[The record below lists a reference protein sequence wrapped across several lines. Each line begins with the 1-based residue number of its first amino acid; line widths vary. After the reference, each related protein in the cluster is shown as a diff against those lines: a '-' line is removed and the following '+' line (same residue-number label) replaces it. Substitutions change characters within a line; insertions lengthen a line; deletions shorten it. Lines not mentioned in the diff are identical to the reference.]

1 MFPGACAENC
11 SHLVTSVATSAPS
24 RAAVRTCCGVGPLL
38 SCCQAVIL
46 SGCDKTQ
53 YWTPGPRH
61 LHTLQVTIDINLQLG
76 ITGGGGEG
84 PHRKY
89 IICFNTPLCVVAAG
103 VRWLVQAS
111 IDRRLPRCQPSSC
124 FLTPAGPDVFLPIP
138 QQPGPCHTVIAYCH
152 TVTLSHCHTVTL
164 SHCHT
169 RVTRLGHQMELLR
182 LVLVCGG

>member
-1 MFPGACAENC
+1 MSQPP
-11 SHLVTSVATSAPS
+11 APS

-38 SCCQAVIL
+38 SRCHAVML

-138 QQPGPCHTVIAYCH
+138 QQPGPCHTVIA
-152 TVTLSHCHTVTL
+152 HCHTVTL
-164 SHCHT
+164 SHTCGQT
-169 RVTRLGHQMELLR
+169 GSPDGVITPGTGVWCVTAVAECW
-182 LVLVCGG
+182 LV